1 MGNVEGT
8 NVGGGHS
15 KNGYTTGY
23 HPGGYNGSGYQSGGY
38 TSQTSTEAIECKS
51 QIFKSHIEEWATRN
65 GAYDSYWMQRVDDY
79 YNNILDIVDEAN
91 NAIDNSGIDFLDL
104 GHIKKAYTK
113 ADVTDM
119 EERRTNLADFTSSV
133 QTDVINLIDNPFY
146 QKLYT
151 LSGSMKDHAD
161 LNIVYLGTPFDL
173 EYNIADPQHLSDWLW
188 KTEFGEEDDFLF
200 TGDAAKDTLLREFTV
215 YSDAA
220 DRYVYE
226 DKMEDWE
233 NLSDDEKWAVKHIIE
248 YNARHWEEYYDDDLS
263 PLARQYR
270 DHVERGLTGCVAV
283 EDKAA
288 VATSMDTQNPDDK
301 GTRTLTL
308 SAAGKELQKMMDSD
322 SYAGKMITGL
332 SSMKYE
338 LYDLADNHTP
348 DGNKD
353 FEFVYG
359 TRESG
364 VYFKVRVEHDR
375 AATSMSLN
383 LACAKGKDEKQTKS
397 YQNYYDQ
404 YKDSFDAINEY
415 VSGQS
420 FAYLVDYKR
429 CLNYID
435 KNAEMNPCLYK
446 HQEELGMNHARLALF
461 LCDAKNTHDMECLDE
476 TISSYG
482 DYNRAFSVDVN
493 LLSQDAKDNV
503 KEYVD
508 LVKKKADSAYN
519 PCNAACM
526 NELINLYSSFGSGNS
541 KMLAGYWPLCEDALE
556 ELSTKVLYY
565 SYQNSED
572 YDPAFESDLY
582 MAEKMADGSNSIPS
596 SVREAWFKDEKHQL
610 AYLMVMQAKHPDL
623 FYADWQ
629 DMSKDQHMSY
639 GKLNIV
645 LDEDHRNYMIG
656 RVGEAN
662 MAEASYYIDEATGFN
677 AEMVRISDK
686 LKKYDDDHFF
696 EGRKEA
702 YESLTEEEKQKV
714 QKYITRN
721 CYNQVMTQ
729 EEYEALS
736 EVSKCYIKYYEN
748 TSYIVGARHQNMDI
762 DYAAF
767 KRGNEEDMLYIAAKE
782 AKNTAYVLDQ
792 STWSDEIH
800 TLDAVYHGAT
810 SLFKSFGDI
819 GYIIDKKIGW
829 GDDTYKEYIDYKHSY
844 TSREYEQAQSFSE
857 GGYLMGKI
865 GMDLVLMWAGGE
877 LLEAA
882 GATGAMAD
890 GLTAE
895 LTPALAMYYG
905 DELVAYE
912 ISSKV
917 ATTIAE
923 ISMEQVLPTVLFVI
937 PNAADNYLNGMSF
950 ADVMKEAGI
959 EMGLNL
965 LFSCGFRAGKTFL
978 TAQGRGEVAR
988 LYNLGK
994 GARISSQADD
1004 MARAFKNATNP
1015 EEFLSSLNEGKTSL
1029 LIRGLNNADPEEA
1042 VKVLDQ
1048 VDFAVAERACE
1059 SLPKS
1064 ESDVLVKKWF
1074 EADFTKQLAD
1084 PNNAWAKNSEFLDN
1098 VDIYAKKAVESG
1110 AVKTEQDFYKM
1121 YISGNYEYPEEFVGE
1136 LKQEYLKS
1144 GASSIVGK
1152 KSIEF
1157 AFDNPAINSIG
1168 RKPIDGNFVTS
1179 ATEDANLI
1187 YDGSGAVRDYKE
1199 IAQMK
1204 GISEGNLAD
1213 GVYQYEYDSEFIK
1226 NCNEKGLFNPPQ
1238 GTNEGSNIL
1247 NIPGGRTYAGS
1258 DISLSQTEMICPPI
1272 DVSSYS
1278 SIDVMNDIS
1287 GKGAFVIKNPSVYL
1301 PDGSTTVI
1309 EGTFTIRKIN

>member
-8 NVGGGHS
+8 DVGGGHS
-15 KNGYTTGY
+15 RNGYATGY

-38 TSQTSTEAIECKS
+38 TSSTSTDAIECES
-51 QIFKSHIEEWATRN
+51 QTFKSHRDEWTTRN
-65 GAYDSYWMQRVDDY
+65 DAYNSQGMQELQGHYNGILTDVDGAND
-79 YNNILDIVDEAN
+79 
-91 NAIDNSGIDFLDL
+91 AIDNSEITFIDL
-104 GHIKKAYTK
+104 GHIDKAYTK
-113 ADVTDM
+113 ADVADM
-119 EERRTNLADFTSSV
+119 EERRTNLVDFTSTV
-133 QTDVINLIDNPFY
+133 QEDVLARIDRPFY
-146 QKLYT
+146 QKLQA
-151 LSGSMKDHAD
+151 LSTSMKDHAD
-161 LNIVYLGTPFDL
+161 LNITYLGTPFDL
-173 EYNIADPQHLSDWLW
+173 PYNIADPQHLCDWLW
-188 KTEFGEEDDFLF
+188 KTEFGEEDDFFF
-200 TGDAAKDTLLREFTV
+200 TGDATKDTLLREFTV

-288 VATSMDTQNPDDK
+288 VATSMDTQNQDDK

-348 DGNKD
+348 NGNKD

-446 HQEELGMNHARLALF
+446 HQEELGMSHARLALF

-800 TLDAVYHGAT
+800 TLDAAYHGAT
-810 SLFKSFGDI
+810 SIFKAFGDI
-819 GYIIDKKIGW
+819 GYIIEKKINW
-829 GDDTYKEYIDYKHSY
+829 GDETYQEYIDYKHSY
-844 TSREYEQAQSFSE
+844 TSREYTQAEGFSE

-865 GMDLVLMWAGGE
+865 GMDLVLMWVGGE

-890 GLTAE
+890 GIASE
-895 LTPALAMYYG
+895 LTPVVAQCVG

-912 ISSKV
+912 ISTKIG
-917 ATTIAE
+917 TTIAE
-923 ISMEQVLPTVLFVI
+923 ISMEQVLPTVLFII
-937 PNAADNYLNGMSF
+937 PNAAENYLNGMSF
-950 ADVMKEAGI
+950 EDVMKEAGK
-959 EMGLNL
+959 EFGLNL
-965 LFSCGFRAGKTFL
+965 LFSCGFRAGKTLL
-978 TAQGRGEVAR
+978 TASGRGEVAR

-994 GARISSQADD
+994 GARMSSQADD
-1004 MARAFKNATNP
+1004 IARDVMYDAESEAFYEGIYASQREVIPEYEAYTQELREHIGSVPEVSREIELYKEQGEIAREAFDQAKAPVVTDADGIVSKSLSRDEARA
-1015 EEFLSSLNEGKTSL
+1015 LS
-1029 LIRGLNNADPEEA
+1029 
-1042 VKVLDQ
+1042 DQ
-1048 VDFAVAERACE
+1048 LKDQIDET
-1059 SLPKS
+1059 P
-1064 ESDVLVKKWF
+1064 LV
-1074 EADFTKQLAD
+1074 QR
-1084 PNNAWAKNSEFLDN
+1084 
-1098 VDIYAKKAVESG
+1098 
-1110 AVKTEQDFYKM
+1110 
-1121 YISGNYEYPEEFVGE
+1121 GNYRVPE
-1136 LKQEYLKS
+1136 
-1144 GASSIVGK
+1144 
-1152 KSIEF
+1152 
-1157 AFDNPAINSIG
+1157 
-1168 RKPIDGNFVTS
+1168 
-1179 ATEDANLI
+1179 TEKIAGIKI
-1187 YDGSGAVRDYKE
+1187 Y
-1199 IAQMK
+1199 
-1204 GISEGNLAD
+1204 
-1213 GVYQYEYDSEFIK
+1213 
-1226 NCNEKGLFNPPQ
+1226 
-1238 GTNEGSNIL
+1238 
-1247 NIPGGRTYAGS
+1247 
-1258 DISLSQTEMICPPI
+1258 
-1272 DVSSYS
+1272 
-1278 SIDVMNDIS
+1278 
-1287 GKGAFVIKNPSVYL
+1287 
-1301 PDGSTTVI
+1301 PDGSTRIDEAWKLNTDGAKAGTREMKVLKATNAEGNPTIIDRVGGENGNYFSPLRPDGEPYGLKERAIGDYLPEEKIQDNASYHQYEVQQDFTRENFEKAIRNTYDDPDVVADKMQYLNDYYKDAANIKSKDHFGDAYCDCLPNEADGVKSGVI
-1309 EGTFTIRKIN
+1309 DQMFLKDDGGAPQFITPFKADELIEMKMIKEVGRY